1 MSTNIFDYLAWRGDL
16 SFQECRINE
25 VDSLILSCLSYI
37 RFPGIVPGISESGSV
52 TIKEA
57 SNAFF
62 SQDRENRRTRT
73 KEDER
78 LLRMLG
84 ESRRFGP
91 LRLSRYADR
100 LSREQEKQF
109 AAVTVLFE
117 DHSAFF
123 VFRGTDSTLVGWKE
137 DFNMAFM
144 PVIPAQKEA
153 LEYLIRGAEQTGG
166 PLLCGGHSKGG
177 NLAVF
182 ATSACPKAMQRRI
195 QTVYNHDGPGF
206 EKEMLKSEGYLSVS
220 DRIHTFLPQSSIVG
234 MLLDHEDDYTVIHS
248 TQTGL
253 LQHDPYSWEVMGPEF
268 IRVKSV
274 STSSEFIDRTL
285 KNWLS
290 GLSSSERKDFFN
302 SLYQIF
308 SATDAETLQD
318 LPVCWIKNFR
328 KVSKS
333 LLDISPE
340 NRRML
345 HRTFFRLLDAGKE
358 ALLKDH

>member
-1 MSTNIFDYLAWRGDL
+1 
-16 SFQECRINE
+16 
-25 VDSLILSCLSYI
+25 
-37 RFPGIVPGISESGSV
+37 
-52 TIKEA
+52 
-57 SNAFF
+57 
-62 SQDRENRRTRT
+62 
-73 KEDER
+73 
-78 LLRMLG
+78 
-84 ESRRFGP
+84 
-91 LRLSRYADR
+91 
-100 LSREQEKQF
+100 
-109 AAVTVLFE
+109 
-117 DHSAFF
+117 
-123 VFRGTDSTLVGWKE
+123 
-137 DFNMAFM
+137 
-144 PVIPAQKEA
+144 
-153 LEYLIRGAEQTGG
+153 
-166 PLLCGGHSKGG
+166 
-177 NLAVF
+177 
-182 ATSACPKAMQRRI
+182 MQRRI

-220 DRIHTFLPQSSIVG
+220 DRIHTFLPQSSVVG

-328 KVSKS
+328 KVSKR
-333 LLDISPE
+333 LLDVSPE

-358 ALLKDH
+358 ALLKEL